1 MTIVPLRTSEPP
13 RSRTAPPAAR
23 PTLSA
28 ACRLFAFCAALLAPL
43 AASAQETPATA
54 PLADGLTVAFT
65 EVLPPQVMFD
75 PAGRFAGVR
84 IDQWHLWSQ
93 KTGIEVDFLRL
104 PFVDLRDAMTSG
116 EVDVADLM
124 TPGPV
129 TESWLSFSP
138 QFAHFNFAIFHLATL
153 PPIRSIDDLQGQTVG
168 TVAGGTC
175 EQTLLGAGI
184 PVRTFPDLRA
194 LGEAAKAED
203 PPLYCL
209 STGLGDDLFTQ
220 LRLGDRYIHS
230 APIIDMDAHWAVLR
244 GEDATYATVAQG
256 FEQISQ
262 DDLTTLNERWSGE
275 ALTSLLGLSS
285 TDILRLILILTL
297 MVAVGIA
304 TAIVLRWRLGRA
316 LAARAAVADALRQRI
331 REQACLHDVFLAT
344 EDMTRP
350 RAAILSDIAVAL
362 ARGCGLP
369 GQSRYRIRLFD
380 TVHDDIPPGLAPIL
394 TIPVLIEGRPEG
406 EISLACVSGSTD
418 PGPEAR
424 LLIELSASRLAG
436 RALCAL
442 GLERLAKSEER
453 FRRTFQHSA
462 QATCVIQDGVFTEAN
477 TAALTLLGYPDW
489 PGFVGLPP
497 AQISPEFQPDGQR
510 STEKAAL
517 KIAEALEHG
526 SAKFDWEHLR
536 ADGTPVL
543 VEVLLTAV
551 ADGDR
556 IDVFTLWNDITIKR
570 QAEAALAEYHRTL
583 EEQVAARTAE
593 LTALNAELAAI
604 LATADSG
611 IALVRNRTIVSANP
625 SLSRILLWP
634 EAQLTGLS
642 TRALFRSDEE
652 WNDGVAEAY
661 ALIGA
666 GQTYA
671 IQRELLRGD
680 GTTFWADIRA
690 RAIDPADPA
699 RGVVWVLNDISFER
713 DATRKLAEARD
724 IAEQAARL
732 KSEFLSHMSHELR
745 SPLNAILGFTELLLA
760 TPLTTHQTDHLRK
773 VQSAGRHLLM
783 IVNDVLDLSK
793 VEAGKL
799 RIEQTEFTLASV
811 VKAAI
816 DTVATTAAE
825 KDLELIVEIDPKLPA
840 RLTGDPLRI
849 TQILM
854 NYLSNALKFTHRG
867 DIILSVAPDRGNR
880 LRFSVA
886 DSGIGMSAEQVQRM
900 FQTFSQAEDSTAR
913 LYGGTGLGLSIC
925 RQLASLM
932 GGEVGVEST
941 PGQGSTFWA
950 ILPLEPVKTRA
961 PRRTALRHRRLLIV
975 DDHPRAARAI
985 ATPLGTHGAETATA
999 ATLTEAVTTARMAQ
1013 EAGTPF
1019 HAILIDRSLGETD
1032 GSATAHALRAAL
1044 GIATP
1049 PMILMS
1055 RRGGQ
1060 QVVEEAFREGFADLV
1075 TKPAE
1080 TDLLID
1086 RVTAVL
1092 HGRPGPQPTTS
1103 PATPMKTDTLP
1114 PPQPAPTPD
1123 LPFAGHRA
1131 LVVDDNPMNCEI
1143 AAAQLA
1149 RQGLTVRTAANGA
1162 EALAL
1167 VEAETFDLILM
1178 DNQMPVM
1185 GGIEATQRIRALPN
1199 RKGRIAI
1206 IGLSGNAEDEDRSAG
1221 LAAGMDDYLVKPV
1234 TSAALRGILARWL
1247 AASEA
1252 QGN

>member
-1 MTIVPLRTSEPP
+1 MTIAPP
-13 RSRTAPPAAR
+13 GTGGPHRSPHTPPAAR
-23 PTLSA
+23 ALLSA
-28 ACRLFAFCAALLAPL
+28 ACRLLALCAALLAPL
-43 AASAQETPATA
+43 PVPAQESSATD
-54 PLADGLTVAFT
+54 PLADGLTVAFV
-65 EVLPPQVMFD
+65 EVLPPQVMPD
-75 PAGRFAGVR
+75 PSGRFAGVR
-84 IDQWHLWSQ
+84 IDQWRLWSQ
-93 KTGIEVDFLRL
+93 ETGIAVDFLHL
-104 PFVDLRDAMTSG
+104 PFADLRDAMTSG
-116 EVDVADLM
+116 KADVADLM
-124 TPGPV
+124 TPGPM

-138 QFAHFNFAIFHLATL
+138 QFAHFSFAIFHLTTL
-153 PPIRSIDDLQGQTVG
+153 PSIGSIDDLQGRTVG
-168 TVAGGTC
+168 AVAGGTC

-184 PVRTFPDLRA
+184 SVRTFPDLRA
-194 LGEAAKAED
+194 LGEAATVGD
-203 PPLYCL
+203 PQLYCM
-209 STGLGDDLFTQ
+209 STGLGDDLFARLQ
-220 LRLGDRYIHS
+220 LGDRYIHT

-244 GEDATYATVAQG
+244 GQDATYATVAQG
-256 FEQISQ
+256 FDLIPQE
-262 DDLTTLNERWSGE
+262 DLTTLNERWSGD

-285 TDILRLILILTL
+285 TDILRLIQILAL

-304 TAIVLRWRLGRA
+304 TAVILRLRLGRA

-350 RAAILSDIAVAL
+350 HAAILSDMAVAL

-380 TVHDDIPPGLAPIL
+380 TVHDDIPSGLAPIL
-394 TIPVLIEGRPEG
+394 TIPVLIEGRAEG
-406 EISLACVSGSTD
+406 EIALACVGGSID

-436 RALCAL
+436 RALGAL
-442 GLERLAKSEER
+442 SLDRLAQSEER
-453 FRRTFQHSA
+453 FRHTFQHSA
-462 QATCVIQDGVFTEAN
+462 QATCVIQDGIFAEAN
-477 TAALTLLGYPDW
+477 TAALTLLGYSDW

-517 KIAEALEHG
+517 KIAEALDHG

-570 QAEAALAEYHRTL
+570 QAEAALAEYQRTL
-583 EEQVAARTAE
+583 EDQVAARTAE

-652 WNDGVAEAY
+652 WNDGVADAY
-661 ALIGA
+661 AMIGA
-666 GQTYA
+666 GHTYA
-671 IQRELLRGD
+671 IQREILRGD

-690 RAIDPADPA
+690 RAINPADPA
-699 RGVVWVLNDISFER
+699 RGIVWVIDDISFDR

-732 KSEFLSHMSHELR
+732 KSEFLAHMSHELR

-760 TPLTTHQTDHLRK
+760 TPLTTHQNDHLRK
-773 VQSAGRHLLM
+773 VQSAGRHLLS

-811 VKAAI
+811 VKSAI
-816 DTVATTAAE
+816 DTVAATAAA

-854 NYLSNALKFTHRG
+854 NYLSNALKFTHQG
-867 DIILSVAPDRGNR
+867 EIILSVAPDRGNR
-880 LRFSVA
+880 LRFSVT
-886 DSGIGMSAEQVQRM
+886 DSGIGMSAEQVRRM

-950 ILPLEPVKTRA
+950 SLPLDAVKARA

-985 ATPLGTHGAETATA
+985 ATPLSTHGAETATA
-999 ATLTEAVTTARMAQ
+999 ATPADAVSTARMAQ

-1019 HAILIDRSLGETD
+1019 HAILIDRAMPDAD
-1032 GSATAHALRAAL
+1032 GIATARALRAAL
-1044 GIATP
+1044 GVAAP

-1060 QVVEEAFREGFADLV
+1060 QVVEEAFREGFADV
-1075 TKPAE
+1075 ITKPAE
-1080 TDLLID
+1080 TELLID

-1092 HGRPGPQPTTS
+1092 HGRPGPQPSST
-1103 PATPMKTDTLP
+1103 PATPMKTDPL

-1123 LPFAGHRA
+1123 LPFTGHRA
-1131 LVVDDNPMNCEI
+1131 LVVDDNPMNSEI

-1167 VEAETFDLILM
+1167 AEAEDFDLILM
-1178 DNQMPVM
+1178 DSQMPVM
-1185 GGIEATQRIRALPN
+1185 GGIEATQRIRALPGG
-1199 RKGRIAI
+1199 KGRLAI
-1206 IGLSGNAEDEDRSAG
+1206 IGLSGNAEDDDRAAG

-1234 TSAALRGILARWL
+1234 TSAALRGILSRWL
-1247 AASEA
+1247 AAA
-1252 QGN
+1252 FPR